1 MRRQAH
7 FLEPKKK
14 NKKKTSQFLGR
25 TLRLEITMENLP
37 VVNRTLLG
45 QDPGAGVR

>member
-7 FLEPKKK
+7 FLEPK
-14 NKKKTSQFLGR
+14 KKKTSQFLGR